1 MTKKYEFQVN
11 ILGSNNGI
19 EVKEYHQGEI
29 IEKQDLSEELFNA
42 WLEREIIKDLDKK
55 ADKNVDKKNDDVNN
69 SEDKKE
75 ENTEGTTKTGEADV
89 NKENA
94 DVDKENLEDIPVPDD
109 AEEITKEDAQKLL
122 IEEVKKVLEENPIN
136 TEKLK
141 EYGIQLGIKNMAQTV
156 NPDTI
161 IKKVKDHL
169 AKIAE

>member
-19 EVKEYHQGEI
+19 EVKEYRQGEI

-42 WLEREIIKDLDKK
+42 WLEREIIID
-55 ADKNVDKKNDDVNN
+55 VDKKTADVDN
-69 SEDKKE
+69 SKDKEE
-75 ENTEGTTKTGEADV
+75 ENTESTTETGEADV
-89 NKENA
+89 NNENA
-94 DVDKENLEDIPVPDD
+94 DVDNKNLEDIPVPDD
-109 AEEITKEDAQKLL
+109 AEEITEEDAQKLL
-122 IEEVKKVLEENPIN
+122 IEEIKKALEENPIN
-136 TEKLK
+136 IEKLK
-141 EYGIQLGIKNMAQTV
+141 EYGIQLGIKNMTQTV